1 MTSGPVAEW
10 WLDRSSAVPLYV
22 QLRTLIHEQI
32 SNGRLRERTQLPGV
46 MELAAAL
53 EVNFETVRKA
63 YKELEQE
70 GLLQMMRGRGTFVA
84 DGAGS
89 RIPAERRLELIE
101 RSRTMVSEFID
112 LGLEEADIRA
122 ILDVAIKQECSQGLI
137 IATECNQP
145 EVDQV
150 ADALRRHIGMP
161 VKGVLLP
168 ALRAEVMEARKRRN
182 LAGVV
187 TTGFHINEVRERL
200 QGLSIPVDSVVTS
213 MSPETRRAIEAFP
226 KNGRFGFFC
235 RDAESIPFYQS
246 VLAAELGVETSIRGA
261 IIGDP
266 EGMTRLLADLDVAL
280 TSPTVFQKVK
290 EVAPEGVAVFN
301 VLDRIDP
308 MSLRA
313 LRERFTPGKSA
324 DAFASK
330 TGRHDF

>member
-10 WLDRSSAVPLYV
+10 WLDRNSAVPLYV
-22 QLRTLIHEQI
+22 QLRTLIHEHI
-32 SNGRLRERTQLPGV
+32 ATGRLPEKAQLPGV
-46 MELAAAL
+46 MELSAAL

-89 RIPAERRLELIE
+89 RVPAERRVVLIE
-101 RSRTMVSEFID
+101 RARALVAELLDEGI
-112 LGLEEADIRA
+112 EEPDIRA

-150 ADALRRHIGMP
+150 ANALRQHIGMP

-168 ALRAEVMEARKRRN
+168 ALRAEVAEAKKRRS

-200 QGLSIPVDSVVTS
+200 QGMSVPVDFVVTS
-213 MSPETRRAIEAFP
+213 MSPETRRSIEAFP

-261 IIGDP
+261 IVGDP
-266 EGMTRLLADLDVAL
+266 EGMSRLLADLDVAL
-280 TSPTVFQKVK
+280 TSPTVFDKVR
-290 EVAPEGVAVFN
+290 EVAPANVAVFN

-313 LRERFTPGKSA
+313 LRERFSGFRSSEV
-324 DAFASK
+324 FASK
-330 TGRHDF
+330 TRHDA